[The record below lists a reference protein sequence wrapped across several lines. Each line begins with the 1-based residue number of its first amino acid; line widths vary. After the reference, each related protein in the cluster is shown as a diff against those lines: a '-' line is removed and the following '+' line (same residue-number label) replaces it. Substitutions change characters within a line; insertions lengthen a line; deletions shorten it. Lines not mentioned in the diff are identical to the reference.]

1 MEFIKVRS
9 IINGPVQA
17 ILLTIFY
24 YFLLFY
30 ILNLFYPLNNS
41 QIAIIAIFLGL
52 IKLSATLIETYRSNP
67 ITRFLME
74 GSEIIMWASLI
85 YLFEVIAIYLFQWLI
100 FPISITLIV
109 VLLCFILQSNAQG
122 VLSLE
127 DCRRLAIENNKK
139 LKIADEDV
147 KASEAQ
153 KAEAFT
159 KYLPSIDAMGVY
171 LRNQKEINLLSDDAH
186 LPVGSI
192 GSDGKF
198 TFRPDQLMVGS
209 DGKPVM
215 VNGQYVPKD
224 YALLPKE
231 AMTVDER
238 NLGIVQVGLTQ
249 PIYMGG
255 KIRAY
260 NQIAGLSEQ
269 LAKSK
274 RSQELQN
281 VILSTDEA
289 YWQIVSLVNRKKL
302 ADKYVETLTKF
313 VHDVE
318 LMYTTGVATKADVLS
333 VRVKLNEGEMV
344 QTKVDNGLSLSR
356 MLLNQICGLPTDTI
370 VMLKEEMADTDV
382 EEVPAESLERVYS
395 RRPEVAS
402 LQLAT
407 DIYKKKEKIALS
419 EYLPTIALTANYLSS
434 TPSFFDGV
442 STKFDGMWSVG
453 VGIKAPIFHWGA
465 SRKSLRSAKAQ
476 TNAMNYKL
484 QEAKEQIELQV
495 NQSEFKMKEVTKK
508 LAMARKNLE
517 RAEENLK
524 FANLGFKEGTI
535 PVLNVLE
542 AQTAWL
548 TANSELIDTQ
558 IEARLCKVYLERA
571 YGTLEF

>member
-1 MEFIKVRS
+1 MKRITECKS
-9 IINGPVQA
+9 
-17 ILLTIFY
+17 
-24 YFLLFY
+24 
-30 ILNLFYPLNNS
+30 
-41 QIAIIAIFLGL
+41 GL
-52 IKLSATLIETYRSNP
+52 
-67 ITRFLME
+67 
-74 GSEIIMWASLI
+74 SLI
-85 YLFEVIAIYLFQWLI
+85 I
-100 FPISITLIV
+100 

-153 KAEAFT
+153 RAEAFT
-159 KYLPSIDAMGVY
+159 RYLPSIDAVGVY

-198 TFRPDQLMVGS
+198 TFRPDQLMMGA
-209 DGKPVM
+209 DGNPVM

-318 LMYTTGVATKADVLS
+318 LMHTTGVATKADVLS

-370 VMLKEEMADTDV
+370 VMLKEEVADTDV
-382 EEVPAESLERVYS
+382 EEVPTESLERVYS

-442 STKFDGMWSVG
+442 STKFEGMWSVG

-465 SRKSLRSAKAQ
+465 SRKSLRNAKAQ

-495 NQSEFKMKEVTKK
+495 SQSEFKMKEVTKK

-524 FANLGFKEGTI
+524 FANLGLEEGTI
-535 PVLNVLE
+535 PGLNVLE

-548 TANSELIDTQ
+548 TAKSALLDTQ
-558 IEARLCKVYLERA
+558 IEARLCKVYLEKA

>member
-1 MEFIKVRS
+1 MKRITECKS
-9 IINGPVQA
+9 
-17 ILLTIFY
+17 
-24 YFLLFY
+24 
-30 ILNLFYPLNNS
+30 
-41 QIAIIAIFLGL
+41 GL
-52 IKLSATLIETYRSNP
+52 
-67 ITRFLME
+67 
-74 GSEIIMWASLI
+74 SL
-85 YLFEVIAIYLFQWLI
+85 VI
-100 FPISITLIV
+100 
-109 VLLCFILQSNAQG
+109 VLLSFMSQLDAQE

-139 LKIADEDV
+139 LKIADEEV

-171 LRNQKEINLLSDDAH
+171 LRNQKEINLLADDAH

-192 GSDGKF
+192 SSDGNF

-260 NQIAGLSEQ
+260 NQIAGLSER

-289 YWQIVSLVNRKKL
+289 YWQIISLVNRKKL

-318 LMYTTGVATKADVLS
+318 LMHVTGVATKADVLS

-370 VMLKEEMADTDV
+370 VMLKEEVVDTDV
-382 EEVPAESLERVYS
+382 DEVPTESLEQVYS

-453 VGIKAPIFHWGA
+453 IGIKAPIFHWGA
-465 SRKSLRSAKAQ
+465 SRKSLRGAKAQ

-484 QEAKEQIELQV
+484 QEAKEH
-495 NQSEFKMKEVTKK
+495 
-508 LAMARKNLE
+508 A
-517 RAEENLK
+517 
-524 FANLGFKEGTI
+524 ANMVSYL
-535 PVLNVLE
+535 VYH
-542 AQTAWL
+542 
-548 TANSELIDTQ
+548 
-558 IEARLCKVYLERA
+558 CK
-571 YGTLEF
+571 

>member
-1 MEFIKVRS
+1 MNRITECKSV
-9 IINGPVQA
+9 
-17 ILLTIFY
+17 
-24 YFLLFY
+24 
-30 ILNLFYPLNNS
+30 
-41 QIAIIAIFLGL
+41 
-52 IKLSATLIETYRSNP
+52 LS
-67 ITRFLME
+67 
-74 GSEIIMWASLI
+74 
-85 YLFEVIAIYLFQWLI
+85 
-100 FPISITLIV
+100 LIV

-302 ADKYVETLTKF
+302 ADKYVETL
-313 VHDVE
+313 
-318 LMYTTGVATKADVLS
+318 TTGVATKADVLS

>member
-1 MEFIKVRS
+1 MKRITECKS
-9 IINGPVQA
+9 
-17 ILLTIFY
+17 
-24 YFLLFY
+24 
-30 ILNLFYPLNNS
+30 
-41 QIAIIAIFLGL
+41 GL
-52 IKLSATLIETYRSNP
+52 S
-67 ITRFLME
+67 
-74 GSEIIMWASLI
+74 
-85 YLFEVIAIYLFQWLI
+85 
-100 FPISITLIV
+100 LIV
-109 VLLCFILQSNAQG
+109 VFLCFIPQLNAQE

-127 DCRRLAIENNKK
+127 DCRRLAVENNKK
-139 LKIADEDV
+139 LKIADEEV

-159 KYLPSIDAMGVY
+159 KYLPNIDAMGVY
-171 LRNQKEINLLSDDAH
+171 LRNQKEINLLSEDAH

-192 GSDGKF
+192 GSDGNF
-198 TFRPDQLMVGS
+198 TFRPDQLVVGA

-260 NQIAGLSEQ
+260 NQIAGLSER

-289 YWQIVSLVNRKKL
+289 YWQIISLVNRKKL

-318 LMYTTGVATKADVLS
+318 LMHVTGVATKADVLS

-370 VMLKEEMADTDV
+370 VMLKEEVVDTDV
-382 EEVPAESLERVYS
+382 DEVPTESLEQVYS

-442 STKFDGMWSVG
+442 STKFDGMWVSGLKLRYFIG
-453 VGIKAPIFHWGA
+453 VHPVK
-465 SRKSLRSAKAQ
+465 
-476 TNAMNYKL
+476 
-484 QEAKEQIELQV
+484 V
-495 NQSEFKMKEVTKK
+495 CV
-508 LAMARKNLE
+508 ARKH
-517 RAEENLK
+517 RR
-524 FANLGFKEGTI
+524 T
-535 PVLNVLE
+535 
-542 AQTAWL
+542 
-548 TANSELIDTQ
+548 
-558 IEARLCKVYLERA
+558 R
-571 YGTLEF
+571 

>member
-1 MEFIKVRS
+1 MNRITECKSV
-9 IINGPVQA
+9 
-17 ILLTIFY
+17 
-24 YFLLFY
+24 
-30 ILNLFYPLNNS
+30 
-41 QIAIIAIFLGL
+41 
-52 IKLSATLIETYRSNP
+52 LS
-67 ITRFLME
+67 
-74 GSEIIMWASLI
+74 
-85 YLFEVIAIYLFQWLI
+85 
-100 FPISITLIV
+100 LIV

-395 RRPEVAS
+395 RRPEVTS

-407 DIYKKKEKIALS
+407 DI
-419 EYLPTIALTANYLSS
+419 
-434 TPSFFDGV
+434 
-442 STKFDGMWSVG
+442 
-453 VGIKAPIFHWGA
+453 
-465 SRKSLRSAKAQ
+465 
-476 TNAMNYKL
+476 
-484 QEAKEQIELQV
+484 
-495 NQSEFKMKEVTKK
+495 
-508 LAMARKNLE
+508 
-517 RAEENLK
+517 
-524 FANLGFKEGTI
+524 
-535 PVLNVLE
+535 
-542 AQTAWL
+542 
-548 TANSELIDTQ
+548 
-558 IEARLCKVYLERA
+558 
-571 YGTLEF
+571 

>member
-1 MEFIKVRS
+1 MKRITECKS
-9 IINGPVQA
+9 
-17 ILLTIFY
+17 
-24 YFLLFY
+24 
-30 ILNLFYPLNNS
+30 
-41 QIAIIAIFLGL
+41 GL
-52 IKLSATLIETYRSNP
+52 S
-67 ITRFLME
+67 
-74 GSEIIMWASLI
+74 
-85 YLFEVIAIYLFQWLI
+85 
-100 FPISITLIV
+100 LIV
-109 VLLCFILQSNAQG
+109 VFLCFIPQLNAQE

-127 DCRRLAIENNKK
+127 DCRRLAVENNKK
-139 LKIADEDV
+139 LTIADEEV

-159 KYLPSIDAMGVY
+159 KYLPNIDAMGVY
-171 LRNQKEINLLSDDAH
+171 LRNQKEINLLSEDAH

-192 GSDGKF
+192 GSDGNF

-260 NQIAGLSEQ
+260 NQIAGLSER

-289 YWQIVSLVNRKKL
+289 YWQIISLVNRKKL

-318 LMYTTGVATKADVLS
+318 LMHVTGVATKADVLS

-370 VMLKEEMADTDV
+370 VMLKEEVADTDV
-382 EEVPAESLERVYS
+382 DEVPMESLEQVYS

-465 SRKSLRSAKAQ
+465 SRKSLRGAKAQ

-548 TANSELIDTQ
+548 TANSELIDTR
-558 IEARLCKVYLERA
+558 IEARLCKVYLEKA
-571 YGTLEF
+571 YGILEF

>member
-1 MEFIKVRS
+1 MKRITECKS
-9 IINGPVQA
+9 
-17 ILLTIFY
+17 
-24 YFLLFY
+24 
-30 ILNLFYPLNNS
+30 
-41 QIAIIAIFLGL
+41 GL
-52 IKLSATLIETYRSNP
+52 
-67 ITRFLME
+67 
-74 GSEIIMWASLI
+74 SL
-85 YLFEVIAIYLFQWLI
+85 VI
-100 FPISITLIV
+100 
-109 VLLCFILQSNAQG
+109 VLLCLMSQLDAQE

-139 LKIADEDV
+139 LKIADEEV

-171 LRNQKEINLLSDDAH
+171 LRNQKEINLLADDAH

-192 GSDGKF
+192 SSDGNF
-198 TFRPDQLMVGS
+198 TFRPDQLMVGA

-260 NQIAGLSEQ
+260 NQITGLSER

-289 YWQIVSLVNRKKL
+289 YWQIISLVNRKKL

-318 LMYTTGVATKADVLS
+318 LMHTTGVATKADVLS

-370 VMLKEEMADTDV
+370 VMLKEEVVDTDV
-382 EEVPAESLERVYS
+382 DEVPTESLEQVYS

-407 DIYKKKEKIALS
+407 DIYKKKEKKH
-419 EYLPTIALTANYLSS
+419 EQQHRQRLTGQRKNRRGNCRASKGNHAG
-434 TPSFFDGV
+434 D
-442 STKFDGMWSVG
+442 
-453 VGIKAPIFHWGA
+453 AGA
-465 SRKSLRSAKAQ
+465 CSYRDSPPNERGRSAHHRGR
-476 TNAMNYKL
+476 T
-484 QEAKEQIELQV
+484 AK
-495 NQSEFKMKEVTKK
+495 
-508 LAMARKNLE
+508 R
-517 RAEENLK
+517 R
-524 FANLGFKEGTI
+524 
-535 PVLNVLE
+535 
-542 AQTAWL
+542 
-548 TANSELIDTQ
+548 
-558 IEARLCKVYLERA
+558 
-571 YGTLEF
+571 

>member
-1 MEFIKVRS
+1 MKTVTVCKSGVSLFI
-9 IINGPVQA
+9 
-17 ILLTIFY
+17 
-24 YFLLFY
+24 
-30 ILNLFYPLNNS
+30 
-41 QIAIIAIFLGL
+41 
-52 IKLSATLIETYRSNP
+52 
-67 ITRFLME
+67 
-74 GSEIIMWASLI
+74 
-85 YLFEVIAIYLFQWLI
+85 VI
-100 FPISITLIV
+100 
-109 VLLCFILQSNAQG
+109 LCFVLRAEAQN

-127 DCRRLAIENNKK
+127 DCRRLAIKNNKK
-139 LKIADEDV
+139 LKIADEEV
-147 KASEAQ
+147 KASSAQ

-171 LRNQKEINLLSDDAH
+171 MRNQKEINLLSEDAH
-186 LPVGSI
+186 LPVGSMDA
-192 GSDGKF
+192 DGKF
-198 TFRPDQLMVGS
+198 TFRSDQLMVGT

-238 NLGIVQVGLTQ
+238 NLGVVQVGLTQ

-255 KIRAY
+255 KVRAY
-260 NQIAGLSEQ
+260 NQIAGLSEK

-274 RSQELQN
+274 RAQELQN

-289 YWQIVSLVNRKKL
+289 YWQIISLVNRKKL
-302 ADKYVETLTKF
+302 ADKYVETLKKF

-318 LMYTTGVATKADVLS
+318 LMYSTGVSTRADVLS

-356 MLLNQICGLPTDTI
+356 MLLNQICGLPTDSI
-370 VMLKEEMADTDV
+370 VPLKEEIVDTDV
-382 EEVPAESLERVYS
+382 EEVPGESLEQVYN

-402 LQLAT
+402 LQFAA
-407 DIYKKKEKIALS
+407 DIYKKKEKIAMS
-419 EYLPTIALTANYLSS
+419 EYLPTVALTANYLSS
-434 TPSFFDGV
+434 TPSFYDGI

-465 SRKSLRSAKAQ
+465 SRKSLRNAKAQ
-476 TNAMNYKL
+476 TNVMNYKL
-484 QEAKEQIELQV
+484 EEAKEQIELQV

-571 YGTLEF
+571 YGILDL

>member
-1 MEFIKVRS
+1 MNRITECKSV
-9 IINGPVQA
+9 
-17 ILLTIFY
+17 
-24 YFLLFY
+24 
-30 ILNLFYPLNNS
+30 
-41 QIAIIAIFLGL
+41 
-52 IKLSATLIETYRSNP
+52 LS
-67 ITRFLME
+67 
-74 GSEIIMWASLI
+74 
-85 YLFEVIAIYLFQWLI
+85 
-100 FPISITLIV
+100 LIV

-171 LRNQKEINLLSDDAH
+171 LRNQKEINLLSDDAY

-192 GSDGKF
+192 
-198 TFRPDQLMVGS
+198 GS

-370 VMLKEEMADTDV
+370 VMLKEEVADTDV

-395 RRPEVAS
+395 RRPEVTS

>member
-1 MEFIKVRS
+1 MKRITECKS
-9 IINGPVQA
+9 
-17 ILLTIFY
+17 
-24 YFLLFY
+24 
-30 ILNLFYPLNNS
+30 
-41 QIAIIAIFLGL
+41 GL
-52 IKLSATLIETYRSNP
+52 
-67 ITRFLME
+67 
-74 GSEIIMWASLI
+74 SLI
-85 YLFEVIAIYLFQWLI
+85 I
-100 FPISITLIV
+100 

-153 KAEAFT
+153 RAEAFT
-159 KYLPSIDAMGVY
+159 RYLPSIDAVGVY

-198 TFRPDQLMVGS
+198 TFRPDQLMMGA
-209 DGKPVM
+209 DGNPVM

-318 LMYTTGVATKADVLS
+318 LMHTTGGSNQSGRAFRAGETERGGDGP
-333 VRVKLNEGEMV
+333 NEGGQRVEFV
-344 QTKVDNGLSLSR
+344 PDVVEPDLWL
-356 MLLNQICGLPTDTI
+356 
-370 VMLKEEMADTDV
+370 ADRHDRDV
-382 EEVPAESLERVYS
+382 ERGGGRHGRGGGA
-395 RRPEVAS
+395 
-402 LQLAT
+402 
-407 DIYKKKEKIALS
+407 
-419 EYLPTIALTANYLSS
+419 
-434 TPSFFDGV
+434 DGELG
-442 STKFDGMWSVG
+442 TG
-453 VGIKAPIFHWGA
+453 V
-465 SRKSLRSAKAQ
+465 
-476 TNAMNYKL
+476 
-484 QEAKEQIELQV
+484 
-495 NQSEFKMKEVTKK
+495 
-508 LAMARKNLE
+508 
-517 RAEENLK
+517 
-524 FANLGFKEGTI
+524 
-535 PVLNVLE
+535 
-542 AQTAWL
+542 
-548 TANSELIDTQ
+548 
-558 IEARLCKVYLERA
+558 
-571 YGTLEF
+571 

>member
-1 MEFIKVRS
+1 MKMFTVCKSGIGWS
-9 IINGPVQA
+9 
-17 ILLTIFY
+17 
-24 YFLLFY
+24 
-30 ILNLFYPLNNS
+30 
-41 QIAIIAIFLGL
+41 
-52 IKLSATLIETYRSNP
+52 
-67 ITRFLME
+67 
-74 GSEIIMWASLI
+74 
-85 YLFEVIAIYLFQWLI
+85 
-100 FPISITLIV
+100 V
-109 VLLCFILQSNAQG
+109 VFLCFTLSVNAQKA
-122 VLSLE
+122 LSLE

-139 LKIADEDV
+139 LKIADEEV

-159 KYLPSIDAMGVY
+159 KYLPGIDAMGVY
-171 LRNQKEINLLSDDAH
+171 LRNQKEINLLSEDAH
-186 LPVGSI
+186 LPVGTI

-198 TFRPDQLMVGS
+198 TLRPDQVMLGA
-209 DGKPVM
+209 DGKTPVM

-231 AMTVDER
+231 AMTVDAR
-238 NLGIVQVGLTQ
+238 NVGVVQVGLTQ
-249 PIYMGG
+249 PVYMGG

-274 RSQELQN
+274 RSGEVQN
-281 VILSTDEA
+281 VILATDEA
-289 YWQIVSLVNRKKL
+289 YWQIISLVNRKKL
-302 ADKYVETLTKF
+302 ADKYVQTLQKF
-313 VHDVE
+313 VKDVE
-318 LMYTTGVATKADVLS
+318 LMHTTGVATKADVLS

-370 VMLKEEMADTDV
+370 VALE
-382 EEVPAESLERVYS
+382 EEVTETKVETVPEETLDQVYS

-407 DIYKKKEKIALS
+407 DIYKKKEKLALS
-419 EYLPTIALTANYLSS
+419 EYLPTVALTANYMSM
-434 TPSFFDGV
+434 TPSFFDGI
-442 STKFDGMWSVG
+442 STKFEGMWSVG

-465 SRKSLRSAKAQ
+465 SRKSLRNAKAQ

-484 QEAKEQIELQV
+484 EEAKEQIELQV
-495 NQSEFKMKEVTKK
+495 NQAEFKMKEVAKK
-508 LAMARKNLE
+508 LAMAEKNLE

-524 FANLGFKEGTI
+524 FADLGFREGTI

-548 TANSELIDTQ
+548 TANSELIDTR
-558 IEARLCKVYLERA
+558 IEARLCKVYLEKA
-571 YGTLEF
+571 YGILDL

>member
-1 MEFIKVRS
+1 MKRITKCKS
-9 IINGPVQA
+9 
-17 ILLTIFY
+17 
-24 YFLLFY
+24 
-30 ILNLFYPLNNS
+30 
-41 QIAIIAIFLGL
+41 GL
-52 IKLSATLIETYRSNP
+52 
-67 ITRFLME
+67 
-74 GSEIIMWASLI
+74 SL
-85 YLFEVIAIYLFQWLI
+85 VA
-100 FPISITLIV
+100 
-109 VLLCFILQSNAQG
+109 VLLCFILQSNAQE

-139 LKIADEDV
+139 LKIADEEV
-147 KASEAQ
+147 KASQAQ

-159 KYLPSIDAMGVY
+159 KYLPGIDAMGVY
-171 LRNQKEINLLSDDAH
+171 LRNQKEINLLADDAH
-186 LPVGSI
+186 LPVGSM

-198 TFRPDQLMVGS
+198 TFRPDQLMIGL
-209 DGKPVM
+209 D
-215 VNGQYVPKD
+215 GQYVPKD

-231 AMTVDER
+231 AMSVDER
-238 NLGIVQVGLTQ
+238 NMGIVQVGLTQ

-260 NQIAGLSEQ
+260 NQIAGLAEQ

-274 RSQELQN
+274 RSQELQS

-289 YWQIVSLVNRKKL
+289 YWQIISLVNRKKL
-302 ADKYVETLTKF
+302 ADKYVETLKKF

-318 LMYTTGVATKADVLS
+318 LMHTTGVATKADVLS

-370 VMLKEEMADTDV
+370 VMLKEEVADTDV
-382 EEVPAESLERVYS
+382 EEVPTESLEQVYS

-402 LQLAT
+402 LQLAA

-465 SRKSLRSAKAQ
+465 SRKSLRGAKAQ

-548 TANSELIDTQ
+548 TANSELIDTR
-558 IEARLCKVYLERA
+558 IEARLCKVYLENA
-571 YGTLEF
+571 YGILEF

>member
-1 MEFIKVRS
+1 MKRITKCKS
-9 IINGPVQA
+9 
-17 ILLTIFY
+17 
-24 YFLLFY
+24 
-30 ILNLFYPLNNS
+30 
-41 QIAIIAIFLGL
+41 GL
-52 IKLSATLIETYRSNP
+52 
-67 ITRFLME
+67 
-74 GSEIIMWASLI
+74 SL
-85 YLFEVIAIYLFQWLI
+85 VI
-100 FPISITLIV
+100 
-109 VLLCFILQSNAQG
+109 VLLCFILQSNAQE

-139 LKIADEDV
+139 LKIADEEV
-147 KASEAQ
+147 KASQAQ

-159 KYLPSIDAMGVY
+159 KYLPGIDAMGVY
-171 LRNQKEINLLSDDAH
+171 LRNQKEVNLLADDAH

-192 GSDGKF
+192 GADGKF
-198 TFRPDQLMVGS
+198 TFRPDQLTMGS
-209 DGKPVM
+209 D
-215 VNGQYVPKD
+215 GQYVPKD

-238 NLGIVQVGLTQ
+238 NMGIVQVGLIQ

-260 NQIAGLSEQ
+260 NQIAGLAEQ

-274 RSQELQN
+274 RSQELQS

-289 YWQIVSLVNRKKL
+289 YWQIISLVNRKKL
-302 ADKYVETLTKF
+302 ADKYVETLKKF

-318 LMYTTGVATKADVLS
+318 LMHTTGVATKADVLS

-370 VMLKEEMADTDV
+370 VMLKEEVADTDV
-382 EEVPAESLERVYS
+382 EEVPTESLEQVYS

-402 LQLAT
+402 LQLVA

-465 SRKSLRSAKAQ
+465 SRKSLRGAKAQ

-484 QEAKEQIELQV
+484 QETKEQIELQV

-548 TANSELIDTQ
+548 TANSELIDTR
-558 IEARLCKVYLERA
+558 IEARLCKVYLEKA

>member
-1 MEFIKVRS
+1 MKRITECKS
-9 IINGPVQA
+9 
-17 ILLTIFY
+17 
-24 YFLLFY
+24 
-30 ILNLFYPLNNS
+30 
-41 QIAIIAIFLGL
+41 GL
-52 IKLSATLIETYRSNP
+52 S
-67 ITRFLME
+67 
-74 GSEIIMWASLI
+74 
-85 YLFEVIAIYLFQWLI
+85 
-100 FPISITLIV
+100 LIV
-109 VLLCFILQSNAQG
+109 VLLCFMSQLNAQE

-127 DCRRLAIENNKK
+127 DCRRLSVENNKK
-139 LKIADEDV
+139 LKIADEEV

-153 KAEAFT
+153 KAEVFT

-171 LRNQKEINLLSDDAH
+171 LRNQKEINLLSEDAH

-192 GSDGKF
+192 
-198 TFRPDQLMVGS
+198 GS

-260 NQIAGLSEQ
+260 NQIAGLSER

-289 YWQIVSLVNRKKL
+289 YWQIISLVNRKKL

-318 LMYTTGVATKADVLS
+318 LMHVTGVATKADVLS

-370 VMLKEEMADTDV
+370 VMLKEEVVDTDV
-382 EEVPAESLERVYS
+382 DEVPTESLEQVYS

-453 VGIKAPIFHWGA
+453 IGIKAPIFHWGA
-465 SRKSLRSAKAQ
+465 SRKSLRGAKAQ

>member
-1 MEFIKVRS
+1 MKRITKCKS
-9 IINGPVQA
+9 
-17 ILLTIFY
+17 
-24 YFLLFY
+24 
-30 ILNLFYPLNNS
+30 
-41 QIAIIAIFLGL
+41 GL
-52 IKLSATLIETYRSNP
+52 
-67 ITRFLME
+67 
-74 GSEIIMWASLI
+74 SL
-85 YLFEVIAIYLFQWLI
+85 VI
-100 FPISITLIV
+100 
-109 VLLCFILQSNAQG
+109 VLLCFILQSNAQE

-139 LKIADEDV
+139 LKIADEEV
-147 KASEAQ
+147 KASQAQ

-159 KYLPSIDAMGVY
+159 KYLPGIDAMGVY
-171 LRNQKEINLLSDDAH
+171 LRNQKEVNLLADDAH

-192 GSDGKF
+192 GADGKF
-198 TFRPDQLMVGS
+198 MFRPDQLTMGS
-209 DGKPVM
+209 D
-215 VNGQYVPKD
+215 GQYVPKD

-238 NLGIVQVGLTQ
+238 NMGIVQVGLTQ

-260 NQIAGLSEQ
+260 NQIAGLAEQ

-274 RSQELQN
+274 RSQELQS

-289 YWQIVSLVNRKKL
+289 YWQIISLVNRKKL
-302 ADKYVETLTKF
+302 ADKYVETLKKF

-318 LMYTTGVATKADVLS
+318 LMHTTGVATKADVLS

-370 VMLKEEMADTDV
+370 VMLKEEVADTDV
-382 EEVPAESLERVYS
+382 EEVPTESLEQVYS

-402 LQLAT
+402 LQLAA

-465 SRKSLRSAKAQ
+465 SRKSLRGAKAQ

-548 TANSELIDTQ
+548 TANSELIDTR
-558 IEARLCKVYLERA
+558 IEARLCKVYLEKA